1 MGAGGDKFDALVNN
15 IGGSV
20 TRRNPDMTSKADRVS
35 PYQNSGNEPA
45 LEGES
50 K

>member
-1 MGAGGDKFDALVNN
+1 MGAGVNKFDASFNKM
-15 IGGSV
+15 GESV